1 MVSFDLNDPVR
12 NTDNHYRNINR
23 MLNSAT
29 CAAGGIGLLTPV
41 VCSPMGAFCFAQGP
55 SSAEDLGHRI
65 QHFVACSGPAAGF
78 YSLSN
83 ERIMFEEAAVP
94 SVLEAV
100 EATFWISA
108 FARLRGNEPSTC
120 DTVMMSC
127 VIGCISLVCGA
138 MFVAI
143 VSCAVKISRI
153 VRTMTQAHALRE
165 TIQRQLAARAT
176 DMRSAYSKLK
186 GIIAIRA
193 LNEVERGHRKLRNKM
208 ITAFVA
214 NALITLA
221 FCALLASAVIAAF
234 FFGAASAGLASVF
247 FGCLWGGIGAL
258 AVGVLVGIVS
268 GICQR
273 NYKVEAARCI
283 QRGALYALVLEK
295 MQRFPKEFL
304 KDGVAK
310 SVVAIQAGESL
321 DTGELAW
328 EEMPS
333 ITACLGREGM
343 DAQAYSFLSA
353 SPLDARIE

>member
-1 MVSFDLNDPVR
+1 M
-12 NTDNHYRNINR
+12 H
-23 MLNSAT
+23 
-29 CAAGGIGLLTPV
+29 
-41 VCSPMGAFCFAQGP
+41 
-55 SSAEDLGHRI
+55 
-65 QHFVACSGPAAGF
+65 
-78 YSLSN
+78 
-83 ERIMFEEAAVP
+83 
-94 SVLEAV
+94 
-100 EATFWISA
+100 
-108 FARLRGNEPSTC
+108 
-120 DTVMMSC
+120 
-127 VIGCISLVCGA
+127 
-138 MFVAI
+138 
-143 VSCAVKISRI
+143 
-153 VRTMTQAHALRE
+153 
-165 TIQRQLAARAT
+165 
-176 DMRSAYSKLK
+176 
-186 GIIAIRA
+186 
-193 LNEVERGHRKLRNKM
+193 
-208 ITAFVA
+208 
-214 NALITLA
+214 
-221 FCALLASAVIAAF
+221 